1 VMIHGDR
8 VWDQLDDVAIVVAW
22 GVAGLIVAL
31 RRFRW
36 EPRER

>member
-1 VMIHGDR
+1 MIFGDG
-8 VWDQLDDVAIVVAW
+8 VWQHLGDVAVIVAW
-22 GVAGLIVAL
+22 GVAGVIVSI